1 MAAKKSEKL
10 TKSSLMKEL
19 DLTLQDLN
27 LLKSVLQ
34 ANPHPTKVEL
44 EDYQKRYKEIMQ
56 SKG

>member
-1 MAAKKSEKL
+1 MAAKSEKL

-56 SKG
+56 AKS

>member
-1 MAAKKSEKL
+1 MPTKSEKL

-27 LLKSVLQ
+27 LVKSVLQ

-44 EDYQKRYKEIMQ
+44 EDYQKRYKEILK
-56 SKG
+56 SKS